1 MEIINVEEA
10 PEALGPYC
18 SAIRTGN
25 LLYCSGK
32 TGMNFE
38 TNRVEATD
46 VERQTRAVM
55 ESLKSVL
62 ADQGLTVANVVRCNV
77 HLSDMANFQTMNS
90 VLYTYWLLP
99 HARTYSR

>member
-25 LLYCSGK
+25 LFYCSGK

-38 TNRVEATD
+38 TNRSRD
-46 VERQTRAVM
+46 
-55 ESLKSVL
+55 
-62 ADQGLTVANVVRCNV
+62 NRCGTSN
-77 HLSDMANFQTMNS
+77 
-90 VLYTYWLLP
+90 
-99 HARTYSR
+99 ARSHGKLEIGSSRSGFDGS